1 MDILDSKLECLHA
14 QLREMGGVVIGYSGG
29 CDSTLLAAAAREVL
43 GERAVCVLAS
53 SATYPP
59 SEEAEALETARRI
72 GVPVIRIHTDELRD
86 EAFAANS
93 SERCYFCKR
102 ELFGRLSEI
111 GQQRGLRWVA
121 DGSNTDDLD
130 DYRPGGRAAAEFGV
144 RSPLR
149 EAGLAKREIREIAR
163 RMGLPTWDKPA
174 LACLASRIPYG
185 VRIEPELLRRLDEAE
200 SFLRGLGFRQVRV
213 RHHGDVARI
222 EVEAEAIPR
231 LAEPEIR
238 RRVAEK
244 FRELDYLYTVLDLD
258 GYRMGSMN
266 AVLGREK
273 EGEGAPHA
281 PH

>member
-1 MDILDSKLECLHA
+1 MDTIDSKRESLCAL
-14 QLREMGGVVIGYSGG
+14 LKEMGGAVIGYSGG

-43 GERAVCVLAS
+43 GERALCVMAS

-59 SEEAEALETARRI
+59 SEEAEALETAGRI
-72 GVPVIRIHTDELRD
+72 GFPVVRIETGELQD
-86 EAFAANS
+86 EAFTANPP
-93 SERCYFCKR
+93 ERCYFCKR

-111 GQQRGLRWVA
+111 ARQRGCRWVA

-149 EAGLAKREIREIAR
+149 EAGFSKREIRELSR

-185 VRIEPELLRRLDEAE
+185 TRIEPGILRRLDESE
-200 SFLRGLGFRQVRV
+200 SFLKGLGFRQVRV

-222 EVEAEAIPR
+222 EVEAEEIPR
-231 LAEPEIR
+231 LAEAEIR
-238 RRVAEK
+238 RQVAEK
-244 FRELDYLYTVLDLD
+244 FRELNYLYVALDLD
-258 GYRMGSMN
+258 GYRTGSLN
-266 AVLGREK
+266 AVLGNGRK
-273 EGEGAPHA
+273 EGGGEG
-281 PH
+281 